1 MRNFKMAEHVSDC
14 LQQAHV
20 YKNQGDWVKAIS
32 LYEQILKSQP
42 SNIDALYGAS
52 IAAIKLDN
60 HPLAIA
66 LLSKAIKVNPNQWSV
81 YALLGDVLMHIHDYE
96 EAIVNFQL
104 VLRVEP
110 ENTDVLLKCG
120 NAWRSLKLYE
130 MALECY
136 QSLLQIEPDH
146 LDGLYYAGVM
156 LYFLNQYEAAFKKF
170 KRVVEL
176 NPKHVNAYNELG
188 VLSQHFNQNTQA
200 LACYEQA
207 LQLVPDHVLALYNRG
222 NVLRLLNRPA
232 EAIQNYDDV
241 LRVMP
246 QQHEVLNNKGNAL
259 RALNRLAEAHM
270 CYQLAVQA
278 KPDYADAYWNDAL
291 CLLLAG
297 EFSHAW
303 PLYEWRWA
311 SEFRF
316 ALRHF
321 DQPQWLGQNLQ
332 GKTILL
338 HAEQGL
344 GDTLQF
350 CRYASLI
357 KARGAIVLFEVQ
369 NALLGVLT
377 GFKGVD
383 VLLAQGEDLP
393 HFDYHCPLLSLPGVL
408 GTDLTSIPARVPY
421 VFAQPQYQK
430 KWRQRL
436 ARVAKTNKPKIGLVW
451 AGNIAHSNDHNRS
464 IALTQLQPI
473 LNLDASFIALQKELR
488 DGDADYL
495 AQHAEVY
502 WAGASLYDFRDTAA
516 LISKLD
522 WVITVDTAVAHLAGA
537 MGKPVWILL
546 PFSPDWR
553 WLLDIQY
560 SPWYPSARLFRQNAI
575 GDWSGAINEL
585 TAATQQW
592 IGKLSVY

>member
-1 MRNFKMAEHVSDC
+1 MRNFKVTEQVSDI
-14 LQQAHV
+14 LQQALV
-20 YKNQGDWVKAIS
+20 YKNQSDWAKALS
-32 LYEQILKSQP
+32 LYEQVLKSQP

-52 IAAIKLDN
+52 FAALRLN
-60 HPLAIA
+60 NPTVAIEI
-66 LLSKAIKVNPNQWSV
+66 LSKANKANPNQLAV
-81 YALLGDVLMHIHDYE
+81 YALLGDVLLHMQDYE

-110 ENTDVLLKCG
+110 QNTDVLLKCG

-136 QSLLQIEPDH
+136 NALLQIEPDH

-170 KRVVEL
+170 KKVVEL
-176 NPKHVNAYNELG
+176 NPQHGNAYNELG
-188 VLSQHFNQNTQA
+188 VLYQHFNQNAQA

-207 LQLVPDHVLALYNRG
+207 LQLVPNHVLALYNRG

-232 EAIQNYDDV
+232 EAIQSYDVV
-241 LRVMP
+241 LRAMP

-259 RALNRLAEAHM
+259 RALNRLPEAHL
-270 CYQLAVQA
+270 CYQLASQA

-297 EFSHAW
+297 EFSLAW

-311 SEFRF
+311 SEFKF

-321 DQPQWLGQNLQ
+321 DQPKWQGQDLQ

-338 HAEQGL
+338 YAEQGL

-357 KARGAIVLFEVQ
+357 KARGAIVLLEVQ
-369 NALLGVLT
+369 NALLGVLSGLT
-377 GFKGVD
+377 GVD
-383 VLLAQGEDLP
+383 VLLVQGADLP
-393 HFDYHCPLLSLPGVL
+393 HFDFHCPLLSLPVAL
-408 GTDLTSIPARVPY
+408 ATDLTSIPARIPY
-421 VFAQPQYQK
+421 VFARLQYKK

-436 ARVAKTNKPKIGLVW
+436 ARAVKSDKPKIGLVW
-451 AGNIAHSNDHNRS
+451 AGNTAHSNDHNRS
-464 IALTQLQPI
+464 IALSQLLPI
-473 LNLDASFIALQKELR
+473 LNLDASFIALQKDLR

-495 AQHAEVY
+495 ALRSDIY
-502 WAGASLYDFRDTAA
+502 WAGESLYDFSDTAA
-516 LISKLD
+516 LIGQLD
-522 WVITVDTAVAHLAGA
+522 LVITVDTAVAHLAGA
-537 MGKPVWILL
+537 MGKAVWILL

-553 WLLDIQY
+553 WLLNIEH
-560 SPWYPSARLFRQNAI
+560 SPWYPSARLFRQNMI
-575 GDWSGAINEL
+575 GDWTGAISEL
-585 TAATQQW
+585 KGAVQQW
-592 IGKLSVY
+592 TMDR